1 MSKNPSEGKGM
12 PGERQDMNRDTQQGQ
27 RKEGQKGTGTPDW
40 KKGKDQQQP
49 RKGELMGNE
58 PKQIDPSKRHPG
70 GSDAGSDTEE
80 TDDRKRRPA

>member
-1 MSKNPSEGKGM
+1 M
-12 PGERQDMNRDTQQGQ
+12 PGEGQDINRDTQQGQ
-27 RKEGQKGTGTPDW
+27 RKEGQKATGTPDW
-40 KKGKDQQQP
+40 KKGKDQQQQQH
-49 RKGELMGNE
+49 RKGESMGHE